1 MGLRIF
7 MAGAMLASLGGCGE
21 SGETKA
27 ANDAQPAKKVTEV
40 LAGGPMDC
48 SKLPDFVPLYADA
61 KVTTCVSG
69 GGVDPGHESGTVIYT
84 VAAEPAAVLAWYKN
98 KADSAGLPKVIST
111 DTIYAAREGSKRSVM
126 AMTEKLAIGTRVTL
140 NWGRDL

>member
-7 MAGAMLASLGGCGE
+7 FAGAMLASLGACGE
-21 SGETKA
+21 STDDKA
-27 ANDAQPAKKVTEV
+27 ANDATPANKVTEV
-40 LAGGPMDC
+40 VAGGPMDC

-61 KVTTCVSG
+61 KVSTCVSG

-84 VAAEPAAVLAWYKN
+84 VPADPAAVIAWYKG
-98 KADSAGLPKVIST
+98 KADSAGLVQSIST
-111 DTIYAAREGSKRSVM
+111 DTMYAAREGSKRTIM
-126 AMTEKLAIGTRVTL
+126 TMTEKVATGTKVTV